1 MRDELIETLFR
12 KAKGY
17 SKKEKTAEYLIDEQ
31 GNRKLVKEKVQIKH
45 YPPDNTALK
54 SYLDFFGGKS
64 KYEDMSDEELEEER
78 LKLINE
84 LAETEK
90 KEER

>member
-1 MRDELIETLFR
+1 MKEDLIETLYK

-17 SKKEKTAEYLIDEQ
+17 SKKEKTAEFLIDEQ

-54 SYLDFFGGKS
+54 SYLDYCGGKN
-64 KYEDMSDEELEEER
+64 KYEDMSDEELEAER

-84 LAETEK
+84 LIKTQK
-90 KEER
+90 KEEK